1 MPSESEKH
9 RTIRVLVTS
18 IDGRI
23 SHPFPPETTIGEVRK
38 WAYEKIV
45 QDRSAV
51 ALDATWIEVD
61 GSRVDDAAK
70 LSSLVPE
77 PPHNPGSEVDLTVA
91 LSWTS
96 QGGR

>member
-1 MPSESEKH
+1 MPMESEKH

-23 SHPFPPETTIGEVRK
+23 SHPFQPETTIGEVRK

-61 GSRVDDAAK
+61 GSRVDDAGK

-77 PPHNPGSEVDLTVA
+77 PRHNPGSEIDLTVA

-96 QGGR
+96 QGGY